1 MAGVRSFSRLDFYLR
16 WIAANGAGEALGL
29 GTTFA
34 LGVLIAPS
42 LGGDA
47 SVAGVLAGAAA
58 AVILGT
64 LLEGVVVG
72 AFQAGALRGPL
83 PGLSRRAWIVATA
96 IGAGAAWLLGMIPST
111 LMALAGHG
119 ETVAAGPPVE
129 PPMLMQLGLAALLG
143 LVLGPVLALPQW
155 RVLRPQVS
163 HAGRWIWANALA
175 WAAGMPVIFAC
186 MDLLPWESGGPRLYA
201 GLVLVA
207 TVAGALVGSI
217 HGRVLLGMLPRPG

>member
-1 MAGVRSFSRLDFYLR
+1 LDFYLR
-16 WIAANGAGEALGL
+16 WIAANGVGEALGL

-83 PGLSRRAWIVATA
+83 PGLSRRDWIVATA
-96 IGAGAAWLLGMIPST
+96 IGAGVAWLLGMIPST
-111 LMALAGHG
+111 LMTLAEHG
-119 ETVAAGPPVE
+119 ETVAASPPVE

-155 RVLRPQVS
+155 CVLRPQVW

-186 MDLLPWESGGPRLYA
+186 MDLLPWESGGLRLYA
-201 GLVLVA
+201 GLFLVA
-207 TVAGALVGSI
+207 AAAGTLVGGI
-217 HGRVLLGMLPRPG
+217 HGRVLLGMLPRQG